1 MNGMSRLESNHL
13 AVDIFEQGG
22 IWKVENADRKLLV
35 EIVGLRVAELG
46 MIVLDIRALEGKP
59 FMRTIDY
66 GDGFK
71 KRFRSEY
78 SSRLPEYLIPLEKT
92 E

>member
-22 IWKVENADRKLLV
+22 IWKVENAGRKLLV

-66 GDGFK
+66 GDGYK

-78 SSRLPEYLIPLEKT
+78 SSRLPEYLTPIDKT